1 MDFSKIC
8 VVSAEKIEGFT
19 VYHKLPAEGQWEAYA
34 FAAADCAA
42 EDLRACAENT
52 LRTGHA
58 TLGVRPKRGL
68 LNKVTGL
75 FYRFFGGLK
84 LMDSDPAVIVLPHK
98 PKTAR
103 FKADL
108 LLDIKKSGAE
118 FDQLPI
124 SQTKPGGFWKT
135 VGTWFLLL
143 RHFIAYGLNAVFS
156 AVLEEGLLALF
167 GRLFLGLLTGFA
179 FTAATAGLARLI
191 SSLCNFF
198 INKKLVFSSNTGTF
212 KALLRYYAVAI
223 PNGLLQIGLFHGAC
237 LLFGISEEQTLVRGI
252 LHFGVMVLLFCVTFV
267 VQQRWVFK
275 KD

>member
-1 MDFSKIC
+1 MELSKIC
-8 VVSAEKIEGFT
+8 VVSTGKFDGLT
-19 VYHKLPAEGQWEAYA
+19 VYEKLPAQGQFDAWA
-34 FAAADCAA
+34 FAAADCTR
-42 EDLRACAENT
+42 EDICACVEHT
-52 LRTGHA
+52 LKTGHA
-58 TLGVRPKRGL
+58 TLGVRPKCGL
-68 LNKVTGL
+68 LNKFTGL

-84 LMDSDPAVIVLPHK
+84 LRDSDPGLIVLPQA
-98 PKTAR
+98 PKKTG
-103 FKADL
+103 FKAQL
-108 LLDIKKSGAE
+108 LLDMKKNGTE
-118 FDQLPI
+118 FDQMPI
-124 SQTKPGGFWKT
+124 SQTKSSGFFKL
-135 VGTWFLLL
+135 VFTWLLLL

-167 GRLFLGLLTGFA
+167 GRLFLGLLSGFA

-198 INKKLVFSSNTGTF
+198 INKKLVFGSNTGTI

-237 LLFGISEEQTLVRGI
+237 MLFGISEAQTLIRGI